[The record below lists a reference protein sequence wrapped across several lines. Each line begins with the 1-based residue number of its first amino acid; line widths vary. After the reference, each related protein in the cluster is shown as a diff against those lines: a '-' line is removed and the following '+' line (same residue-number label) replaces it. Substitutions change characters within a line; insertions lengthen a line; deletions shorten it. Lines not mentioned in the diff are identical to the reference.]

1 MELRVID
8 FDILTRNF
16 QPYVDG
22 YKNIESEK
30 RAMLD
35 SIQPVRKE
43 MESIMKSA
51 SSILDEV
58 SQQKSAERFR
68 TLQDSL
74 MKSDNDFKYKLKG
87 LQEDLNTSVFE
98 QLSEIVS
105 VWAKENSI
113 NVVMDKMEV
122 IFNTDDIDATED
134 ILSVVKEKGLFY
146 KVEVIEDEKVEE
158 VEIIDEKVKSGQTF
172 DLIADYAEPLPVKI
186 IADLLGFPESEEH
199 LLRPWS
205 QAIVKMYEVN
215 PTVQYQSEAKVA
227 AQEFADYVRALAES
241 RKKTPGADLISDLA
255 IVEENGEKLNM
266 HELVATCVLLLNAG
280 HEASVNAFGNGMVA
294 ALQRPDQT
302 ALLRDNSRGI
312 TNTALEE
319 FMRFDAPLHMFERT
333 ATADTEIGG
342 VSIKEGQKIAA
353 LIGSANRDETVFSS
367 PESMDL
373 TRDPNPHIGFGA
385 GIHFCIGAP
394 LARLEMSVSLPALWE
409 KYPHMQLAGDAIR
422 RPTFVLRGYESV
434 AISA

>member
-1 MELRVID
+1 
-8 FDILTRNF
+8 
-16 QPYVDG
+16 
-22 YKNIESEK
+22 
-30 RAMLD
+30 
-35 SIQPVRKE
+35 
-43 MESIMKSA
+43 
-51 SSILDEV
+51 
-58 SQQKSAERFR
+58 
-68 TLQDSL
+68 
-74 MKSDNDFKYKLKG
+74 
-87 LQEDLNTSVFE
+87 
-98 QLSEIVS
+98 
-105 VWAKENSI
+105 
-113 NVVMDKMEV
+113 
-122 IFNTDDIDATED
+122 
-134 ILSVVKEKGLFY
+134 
-146 KVEVIEDEKVEE
+146 
-158 VEIIDEKVKSGQTF
+158 
-172 DLIADYAEPLPVKI
+172 
-186 IADLLGFPESEEH
+186 
-199 LLRPWS
+199 
-205 QAIVKMYEVN
+205 
-215 PTVQYQSEAKVA
+215 
-227 AQEFADYVRALAES
+227 
-241 RKKTPGADLISDLA
+241 
-255 IVEENGEKLNM
+255 M

-353 LIGSANRDETVFSS
+353 LIGSANRDETVFST

-434 AISA
+434 AISV

>member
-1 MELRVID
+1 MIDFTDPAFVSNPYPALKELRAAGEPVWHEGMQMFLAARHSD
-8 FDILTRNF
+8 ANDVFRNKSLGRIF
-16 QPYVDG
+16 T
-22 YKNIESEK
+22 EK
-30 RAMLD
+30 SPEFEWEIFNWLHAD
-35 SIQPVRKE
+35 
-43 MESIMKSA
+43 
-51 SSILDEV
+51 SILDSEPPKHTRLRSLV
-58 SQQKSAERFR
+58 AKAFNRQKIEGMRPAVGRI
-68 TLQDSL
+68 T
-74 MKSDNDFKYKLKG
+74 
-87 LQEDLNTSVFE
+87 E
-98 QLSEIVS
+98 QLL
-105 VWAKENSI
+105 
-113 NVVMDKMEV
+113 
-122 IFNTDDIDATED
+122 DA
-134 ILSVVKEKGLFY
+134 
-146 KVEVIEDEKVEE
+146 
-158 VEIIDEKVKSGQTF
+158 IDEKVKTGQTF

-215 PTVQYQSEAKVA
+215 PTVQYQNEAKLA
-227 AQEFADYVRALAES
+227 AQEFADYVRDLAES

-312 TNTALEE
+312 TSTALEE

-353 LIGSANRDETVFSS
+353 LIGSANRDETVFST

-434 AISA
+434 AISV